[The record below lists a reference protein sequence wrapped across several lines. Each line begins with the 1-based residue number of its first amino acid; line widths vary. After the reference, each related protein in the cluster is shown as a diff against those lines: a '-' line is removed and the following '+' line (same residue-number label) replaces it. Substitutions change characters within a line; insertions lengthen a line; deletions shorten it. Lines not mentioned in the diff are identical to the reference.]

1 MLTTTHVTIG
11 KWKLMFPRRRLMS
24 PGRSPPLPPSRGP
37 SHHTNAPTT
46 TNTSPAMTIIRP
58 NPCMAPERDGR
69 SLLTKAGH
77 CWVRLPVLVA
87 LLGSLANASLL
98 ARQAT
103 ARAYTAEL
111 GSAMAA
117 HDEATIRAIVTRARE
132 ALGERAGIPEIP
144 DKPRPTATGDS
155 TPLAAAEIESGFGRV
170 LRTLREHK
178 WWHTGLDPRRT
189 GHLPRE
195 VATFIEGCL
204 AGCRANST
212 HRTQLLAEA
221 VEAGDYL
228 LWTQSEAGTGVFP
241 FPAYEG
247 GKGAAFEA
255 ATRFLQRARESGQ
268 LEQVTR
274 KGWVIDDLNDGGLQF
289 DNALCGVAL
298 LELFEI
304 SREDRFRKGGMDA
317 ANWALRRPCVPNW
330 NYNSFSV
337 HLLARAHAVSR
348 DPAHLAGALEKARL
362 GILPGQ
368 LAAGPR
374 TGRWLDPHNARPAYH
389 YILIRGLLSLLPELP
404 PDSPERPAL
413 ALAIRN
419 GFTARNPDFSRA
431 GLLNVDSAMEAL
443 LLHQSLTPELQSL
456 IGPCGTQ
463 QAWGVLERHC
473 IACLRRDQAPF
484 SPGVAGRFF
493 ESQLRRRPAPAPGQP

>member
-1 MLTTTHVTIG
+1 
-11 KWKLMFPRRRLMS
+11 
-24 PGRSPPLPPSRGP
+24 
-37 SHHTNAPTT
+37 
-46 TNTSPAMTIIRP
+46 
-58 NPCMAPERDGR
+58 MASERDGESR
-69 SLLTKAGH
+69 FTKAGP
-77 CWVRLPVLVA
+77 CWVRLPVLIA
-87 LLGSLANASLL
+87 LLGFLASGSVL

-111 GSAMAA
+111 GFAMAA
-117 HDEATIRAIVTRARE
+117 RDEAAIRSIVASARE
-132 ALGERAGIPEIP
+132 ELGERAGVPEVP
-144 DKPRPTATGDS
+144 DKPRPPVTGDS
-155 TPLAAAEIESGFGRV
+155 SPLTPAEIESGFHRI
-170 LRTLREHK
+170 LRTLHQQK
-178 WWHTGLDPRRT
+178 WWRTGLDPRRT

-195 VATFIEGCL
+195 VATFIEGCV

-221 VEAGDYL
+221 IEAGDYL
-228 LWTQSEAGTGVFP
+228 LWTQREAGTGVFP
-241 FPAYEG
+241 FPAFEG

-255 ATRFLQRARESGQ
+255 ATRFLQRARESGR

-298 LELFEI
+298 LELFEV
-304 SREDRFRKGGMDA
+304 SREERFRKGAIDA
-317 ANWALRRPCVPNW
+317 VEWAMRRPCVPNW

-348 DPAHLAGALEKARL
+348 DPRHLAAALEKARL
-362 GILPGQ
+362 GVLPGQ
-368 LAAGPR
+368 LTSGPR

-404 PDSPERPAL
+404 PDSPDRPIL

-419 GFTARNPDFSRA
+419 GFAARNPDFARA
-431 GLLNVDSAMEAL
+431 GLVNVDSAMEAL
-443 LLHQSLTPELQSL
+443 LLHRSLPTGLQSV

-463 QAWGVLERHC
+463 EAWDILERHC
-473 IACLRRDQAPF
+473 VARLRRDQAPF

-493 ESQLRRRPAPAPGQP
+493 ESQLRPRPTPSGAQP